1 MQPVFFDIPAG
12 AFSRN
17 SMLQEWVQDGY
28 AVTGRLR
35 RSGYDRVKL
44 LAEQPA
50 DIYDLMETVTFQ
62 ESVHWIL
69 QEECSHYRTGNYYN
83 FAAATATNDIN
94 DTMGHVIN
102 NADDFEQVYDFYKI
116 GIMQ

>member
-50 DIYDLMETVTFQ
+50 GISKKTGCICTSSSQLFYD
-62 ESVHWIL
+62 
-69 QEECSHYRTGNYYN
+69 NPK
-83 FAAATATNDIN
+83 
-94 DTMGHVIN
+94 
-102 NADDFEQVYDFYKI
+102 KI
-116 GIMQ
+116 

>member
-28 AVTGRLR
+28 AVIGRLC

-69 QEECSHYRTGNYYN
+69 QEECSHYRELLEPGDYVL
-83 FAAATATNDIN
+83 FRQQA
-94 DTMGHVIN
+94 
-102 NADDFEQVYDFYKI
+102 
-116 GIMQ
+116 